1 LADKKESAQRKIPVI
16 LRRIR
21 LIFWEGGS
29 EVALPRSLI
38 AGVWPVLLVAVAL
51 VGLTRLAHAERLAL
65 VIGNSDYA
73 ANPLINPVN
82 DATDMAAR
90 LAEIGYR
97 VHGDGP
103 LLDVDLRDLQVAI
116 RDFTRSLNPGDLAVF
131 YFAGHGVEYKL
142 TKYLIPTVD
151 GQIQFAE
158 DVPDWSY
165 PAPRLLERLA
175 ATGATGVI
183 ILDACRNNPLPER
196 GGGRDVG
203 IGLSAMDAPPGASA
217 FIMYSAA
224 PGQTSSDGEGR
235 NGLFTGALLQALDR
249 PDRRIDDIMYEVS
262 FAVRNATDGRQVP
275 WLEFGFAGEIPPQF
289 HSGSGRTVT
298 NEVPVQLAEAM
309 GAAGKPGRG
318 IVYDGNPLYGLI
330 ALDGGLPDGGLRF
343 DLLAGG
349 YEDASQL
356 GGACYGFVARDPDFQ
371 LDWEEAVG
379 PLSLTT
385 ASESE
390 TVLVL
395 HTPDGDWICAG
406 TSSRGAAPVVAL
418 RDALAGVYRIWVG
431 TEQEVSVAPEAELW
445 VRAVTQET
453 PAPTP
458 FSPDPDPDTEAPGSG
473 AGPDNPA
480 ATIERTLN

>member
-1 LADKKESAQRKIPVI
+1 MACPR
-16 LRRIR
+16 R
-21 LIFWEGGS
+21 LISCF
-29 EVALPRSLI
+29 LP
-38 AGVWPVLLVAVAL
+38 LLVAAVCLTGQARAERVAL
-51 VGLTRLAHAERLAL
+51 V
-65 VIGNSDYA
+65 VGNSDYS

-82 DATDMAAR
+82 DASDIAAR
-90 LAEIGYR
+90 LSEIGFR

-103 LLDVDLRDLQVAI
+103 LLDVDLHELQVAI
-116 RDFTRSLNPGDLAVF
+116 RDFTRSLAAGDLAVF
-131 YFAGHGVEYKL
+131 YFAGHGVEYKG
-142 TKYLIPTVD
+142 TNYLIPTD
-151 GQIQFAE
+151 DEEIRFAE

-165 PAPRLLERLA
+165 PAPRLLERLG

-196 GGGRDVG
+196 GGSRDIG
-203 IGLSAMDAPPGASA
+203 IGLTAMDAPPGASA

-275 WLEFGFAGEIPPQF
+275 WLEFGFAGETPPQF
-289 HSGSGRTVT
+289 HIGSGRTAT
-298 NEVPVQLAEAM
+298 NDVPVQVVAAM
-309 GAAGKPGRG
+309 GAPGKPGRG
-318 IVYDGNPLYGLI
+318 IAATGDPLYGRI
-330 ALDGGLPDGGLRF
+330 ALDGGLPDGGLRL

-356 GGACYGFVARDPDFQ
+356 GGACYGFVARNPDFQ
-371 LDWEEAVG
+371 LDWEAAIG

-406 TSSRGAAPVVAL
+406 TSSRGTAPVVELPGAL
-418 RDALAGVYRIWVG
+418 SGAYRIWVG
-431 TEQEVSVAPEAELW
+431 TEQEASSAPEAELW
-445 VRAVTQET
+445 VRAATEEM
-453 PAPTP
+453 PAPTLL
-458 FSPDPDPDTEAPGSG
+458 SPDPDAAAPGFRE
-473 AGPDNPA
+473 GPDNPA